1 MRRKVESESHVI
13 RISSIKAW
21 LTGMEMMLMICKE
34 GLRVS
39 TQLSEPNLLIGFW
52 QPATCE
58 EQSMPFHAHK
68 TVHPHCLQHEHSIL
82 DHYDP
87 DAIGQAQEQQSALL
101 ACVVAL
107 RVLLASWGHVWPSML
122 VYLWA
127 CKTMWTLTLQCNQ
140 WLILIEAGAPVF
152 VLLSWAIVGGVCV
165 LPVLLTHRHS
175 WPPRVVFVAAMA
187 LGLYL
192 LWVFTLPVKACRK
205 NTVDKTSTECGEGA
219 QVIRD
224 DMSSFSIWAVFTGWY
239 SKASNRQDEHLQY
252 LLARIF
258 VRRAWVEYCVSFRW
272 NTR

>member
-1 MRRKVESESHVI
+1 MTKNLQSLSRQLREFDIHESKSCCSAGHETQSGE
-13 RISSIKAW
+13 RIPCDQDLIYQSLADWYGHDADDLQGRLKSFNTAV
-21 LTGMEMMLMICKE
+21 
-34 GLRVS
+34 R
-39 TQLSEPNLLIGFW
+39 TQFADRIL
-52 QPATCE
+52 ATCDLRRAI
-58 EQSMPFHAHK
+58 HAHK
-68 TVHPHCLQHEHSIL
+68 NVHPHCLQHEHSIL

-219 QVIRD
+219 HQ
-224 DMSSFSIWAVFTGWY
+224 G
-239 SKASNRQDEHLQY
+239 
-252 LLARIF
+252 
-258 VRRAWVEYCVSFRW
+258 
-272 NTR
+272 